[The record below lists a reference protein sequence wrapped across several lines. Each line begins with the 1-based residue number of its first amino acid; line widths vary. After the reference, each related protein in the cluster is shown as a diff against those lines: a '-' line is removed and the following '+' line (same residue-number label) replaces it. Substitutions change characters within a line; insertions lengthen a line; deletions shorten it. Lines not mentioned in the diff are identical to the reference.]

1 MAHDPL
7 SAPGLAGLR
16 RLRAELA
23 ALPPDAPAPARA
35 ALAESIAAALL
46 ATQPA
51 PQPVLPWRWRLG
63 LVGAVLS
70 VGLLGYAWKGSMA
83 GWHPAPPPNPAE
95 AMVQRLADRI
105 AAAPD
110 SAQPAE
116 WAMLGRSLTVLG
128 RQAEAIAA
136 YRQALARLG
145 KAAAPEAAGW
155 RVDLADLL
163 GSAKS
168 GSLAGE
174 PAELVAQ
181 ALAQDDRHPKALA
194 LAGAAAWQAGEHE
207 QARRYWRRLLEVTP
221 ADEPLRRIAEQ
232 GLAQP

>member
-1 MAHDPL
+1 MTL
-7 SAPGLAGLR
+7 E
-16 RLRAELA
+16 RAEPGRLA
-23 ALPPDAPAPARA
+23 PLACRAGGTAADAPAPRA

-136 YRQALARLG
+136 QDRQALARLG

-194 LAGAAAWQAGEHE
+194 LAEPPHGKRGSMN
-207 QARRYWRRLLEVTP
+207 RPGGTGVVSWR
-221 ADEPLRRIAEQ
+221 
-232 GLAQP
+232 

>member
-1 MAHDPL
+1 MRNPRWRMTL
-7 SAPGLAGLR
+7 E
-16 RLRAELA
+16 RAEPGRLA
-23 ALPPDAPAPARA
+23 PLACRAGGTAARRAGPARA

-136 YRQALARLG
+136 YRQALARLEQG
-145 KAAAPEAAGW
+145 SGAGGGGLARGPGRPAGQRKV
-155 RVDLADLL
+155 RVT
-163 GSAKS
+163 GR
-168 GSLAGE
+168 GTRRTCG
-174 PAELVAQ
+174 PG
-181 ALAQDDRHPKALA
+181 
-194 LAGAAAWQAGEHE
+194 AGAG
-207 QARRYWRRLLEVTP
+207 
-221 ADEPLRRIAEQ
+221 
-232 GLAQP
+232 

>member
-1 MAHDPL
+1 MTHDPL
-7 SAPGLAGLR
+7 NAPGLATLR

-23 ALPPDAPAPARA
+23 ALPDDAAPAARD
-35 ALAESIAAALL
+35 ALAQSVAAALL
-46 ATQPA
+46 ATRPA
-51 PQPVLPWRWRLG
+51 PVPALPWRWRAG
-63 LVGAVLS
+63 LVGAVVL
-70 VGLLGYAWKGSMA
+70 VAVAGYAWKGSVA

-128 RQAEAIAA
+128 RHEEAIAA
-136 YRQALARLG
+136 YRKALARLG
-145 KAAAPEAAGW
+145 TAVAPEAAGW

-163 GSAKS
+163 GSTKS

-194 LAGAAAWQAGEHE
+194 LAGAAAWQAGDRE